1 MRVAIVSNG
10 DAFIKRNVNGRIVYH
25 NRQLEPCDEFQ
36 AARGSGEADFRKQI
50 GELAFE
56 IESTSR
62 WRIGSVVGELR
73 KGRQKNRKKL
83 T

>member
-36 AARGSGEADFRKQI
+36 AAREEAVRQI
-50 GELAFE
+50 LE
-56 IESTSR
+56 IKLES
-62 WRIGSVVGELR
+62 WRLRSDLRVVGELEVLW
-73 KGRQKNRKKL
+73 GS
-83 T
+83 